1 MNWYFQVLKKYAV
14 FSGRAPRKEFWYFLL
29 FNYLS
34 LIMLGIII
42 GDVIR
47 PSPQVEMALLY
58 VILVYTL
65 AVLIPG
71 VAVGVRRLHDT
82 GRGGWWFLIAFLP
95 FGAIVLLVFLG
106 QDSQRGENQY
116 GPDPIESLKIT

>member
-1 MNWYFQVLKKYAV
+1 
-14 FSGRAPRKEFWYFLL
+14 
-29 FNYLS
+29 
-34 LIMLGIII
+34 MLGIII